1 MTLNEKWRFRG
12 NEACVLQQRAW
23 HSEASLETFAEL
35 TQSLFGSV
43 VPEAEV
49 RVGDGVGHGNAE
61 VMISSPAPC

>member
-1 MTLNEKWRFRG
+1 M
-12 NEACVLQQRAW
+12 LQQRAW
-23 HSEASLETFAEL
+23 HSEASPETFAEL

-49 RVGDGVGHGNAE
+49 RVGDGAGHGNAE